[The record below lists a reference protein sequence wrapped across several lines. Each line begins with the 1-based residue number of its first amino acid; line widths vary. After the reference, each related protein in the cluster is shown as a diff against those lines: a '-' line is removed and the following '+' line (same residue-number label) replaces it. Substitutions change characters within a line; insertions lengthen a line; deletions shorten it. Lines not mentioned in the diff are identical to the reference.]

1 MRARPA
7 AAPLAD
13 WRQVNASDARGKSDA
28 SVLKGVGGK
37 LANAVKELTTNC
49 AVSYDKNGK
58 RKKVG
63 GGSVCDLVPKAAFGG
78 GGGCA
83 LVCPVPSQ
91 RHPLNCCA
99 RCACGAAV
107 PDYG

>member
-1 MRARPA
+1 MRAATLLDAPASNPALPMRARPA

-37 LANAVKELTTNC
+37 LANAVKELTTNR

-63 GGSVCDLVPKAAFGG
+63 GRGFSMCV
-78 GGGCA
+78 
-83 LVCPVPSQ
+83 
-91 RHPLNCCA
+91 
-99 RCACGAAV
+99 
-107 PDYG
+107 